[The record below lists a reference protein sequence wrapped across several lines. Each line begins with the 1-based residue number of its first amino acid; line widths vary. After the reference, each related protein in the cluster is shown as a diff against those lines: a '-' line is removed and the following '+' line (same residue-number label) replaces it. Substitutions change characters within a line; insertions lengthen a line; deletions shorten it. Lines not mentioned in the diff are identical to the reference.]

1 MDNSYELCYSN
12 SVIEVSIILI
22 HLINVGTLI
31 ISQKYLLGKNKKLY
45 LEKKFDKSIFLC
57 IKYAFIYSTNMNAL
71 NI

>member
-31 ISQKYLLGKNKKLY
+31 ISQKYLFGKNKKLY
-45 LEKKFDKSIFLC
+45 LEKKVR
-57 IKYAFIYSTNMNAL
+57 
-71 NI
+71 